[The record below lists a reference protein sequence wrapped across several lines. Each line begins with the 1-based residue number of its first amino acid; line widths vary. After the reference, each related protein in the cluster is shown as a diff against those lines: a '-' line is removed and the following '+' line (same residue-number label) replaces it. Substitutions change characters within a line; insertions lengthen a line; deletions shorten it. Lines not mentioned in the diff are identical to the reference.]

1 MQQQPKLWKY
11 IVIPLGIGILLLGI
25 FGGVSYY
32 LLNGSKTSK
41 YNQAVNA
48 YTAGNYAEAAKQ
60 FDKLGDYRDSKQ
72 RSAESVTRM
81 HYENG
86 KLAFASGEYEKAK
99 DEYLAAGDYENSKL
113 LAEECDRAAH
123 YTKGGSLSSSGDID
137 KAIEEYQKS
146 GYKDFKDKIAE
157 LYIKKSD
164 KAISDGQNDQALEFA
179 KKAAESKGSN
189 EPVLSCYYKMGEEAV
204 AKNDLKNAALYY
216 VNAEEFKDAPDKAK
230 SVYYTLGTDA
240 LGQKDYENAASFLKL
255 AGDFKDASSIAKEA
269 FYITGSNRYK
279 EKNYAAAGEFF
290 KLAGDYKDANAL
302 YLTSCYTN
310 GLLNLKARNYA
321 DAAESFE
328 ACGNYKFAKDLVNVC
343 IGEAAVANNKLSD
356 AIAAY
361 NKVSS
366 KAKISGFDIQGR
378 KSFIS
383 RWRTIDNISGSHGVI
398 SNYIVSWR
406 IKRSGYLK
414 LKKGWK
420 TKLLLTNQAVS
431 IKYSANTDGTFN
443 ITGNVVW
450 CRLLNCPAAE
460 ADLRVDA
467 HSSDFEFAHV
477 KSFPKTIKLSGGA
490 KLTYKNGKFTVSY
503 KKKSKGVTYQS
514 SIVYR

>member
-11 IVIPLGIGILLLGI
+11 VVIPLGIGILLLGI

-99 DEYLAAGDYENSKL
+99 DEYLAGGDYENSKL
-113 LAEECDRAAH
+113 LAEECDRASH
-123 YTKGGSLSSSGDID
+123 YTKGGSLSSSGDLD

-146 GYKDFKDKIAE
+146 EYKDFKDKIAE
-157 LYIKKSD
+157 LYAKKSD

-179 KKAAESKGSN
+179 KKAAENKGSD
-189 EPVLSCYYKMGEEAV
+189 EPILSCYYKMGEEAL
-204 AKNDLKNAALYY
+204 AKNDLRNAASHY
-216 VNAEEFKDAPDKAK
+216 VNAEEYKDASDKAK

-240 LGQKDYENAASFLKL
+240 LGKKDYENAASFLKL
-255 AGDFKDASSIAKEA
+255 AGDFKDAKAIAKEA

-279 EKNYAAAGEFF
+279 EKNYAAASEFF

-302 YLTSCYTN
+302 YLASSYTN
-310 GLLNLKARNYA
+310 GLLNLKAGNYS

-328 ACGNYKFAKDLVNVC
+328 ACGNYKYAKDLVNVC

-361 NKVSS
+361 KKVSS
-366 KAKISGFDIQGR
+366 KAKVSGFNIQGR
-378 KSFIS
+378 KSFVS
-383 RWRTIDNISGSHGVI
+383 RWNTIHNISGSYGVL
-398 SNYIVSWR
+398 SNFIICSK
-406 IKRSGYLK
+406 ITRSGNMRYR
-414 LKKGWK
+414 KGW
-420 TKLLLTNQAVS
+420 TLNGLITSQTVA
-431 IKYSANTDGTFN
+431 IKYSVNTDGTFN
-443 ITGNVVW
+443 ITGTAVW
-450 CRLLNCPAAE
+450 GRLLNCPAAE
-460 ADLRVDA
+460 ADLKVDV
-467 HSSDFEFAHV
+467 HSSNFQFAHV

-490 KLTYKNGKFTVSY
+490 KLTYKNGRFSVSY
-503 KKKSKGVTYQS
+503 KKKSKGVKYQS
-514 SIVYR
+514 IIAYR